1 MLIQEHDP
9 LEEVRGFRIFV
20 SLRIEVG
27 QGIERRDEV
36 RVSWPELQLLD
47 LQDLPHHPFSFH
59 VVLLCQIQLEQ
70 VLAQGGRSRVVQT
83 RCLLAQRQGSLI
95 ERLGFRVSAL
105 LDIQVRQIGEDHGCI
120 QIAQRDVLC
129 FRKRTLIER
138 LGLGIAALLLV
149 EMRQVIAVGHQLLV
163 CRSKPRLNEREDV
176 LHERIRL
183 GILTLLQAELD
194 EVVEVIEAGHVWSV
208 CCPQDPFIQRP
219 CLRNVAQ
226 VHVQVRQ
233 MAQQANGLGVL
244 KTAHALI
251 NADGT
256 FQQRLGLPV
265 LILERVD
272 IRQLVEQHRH
282 HGLFRLWQ
290 LFSQTQSP

>member
-1 MLIQEHDP
+1 MIHLLDLFIELPQARQVCPEFVLVFPGYGEPYQVDEGDEERERVGFGLVLIQEHDP

-27 QGIERRDEV
+27 QV
-36 RVSWPELQLLD
+36 
-47 LQDLPHHPFSFH
+47 
-59 VVLLCQIQLEQ
+59 
-70 VLAQGGRSRVVQT
+70 
-83 RCLLAQRQGSLI
+83 
-95 ERLGFRVSAL
+95 
-105 LDIQVRQIGEDHGCI
+105 
-120 QIAQRDVLC
+120 C
-129 FRKRTLIER
+129 FRKCTLIER
-138 LGLGIAALLLV
+138 LGLGIAAMLLV
-149 EMRQVIAVGHQLLV
+149 DMRQVIAVGHQLLV